1 MATAGAPAVD
11 DAFGVI
17 SHPLRRALLEHLA
30 TGDSRVTELAARL
43 PVSRPAV
50 SQHLRLM
57 LDIGMVEERR
67 DGRDR
72 YYSLRR
78 DRLEEVDRWLAR
90 LDGFWAS
97 RLRRLG
103 EHLDAQS

>member
-1 MATAGAPAVD
+1 MATAGAPSIE

-17 SHPLRRALLEHLA
+17 ANPVRRELIERLA
-30 TGDSRVTELAARL
+30 VGEARVTELAARL

-57 LDIGMVEERR
+57 LDAGIVAERR
-67 DGRDR
+67 HGRDR
-72 YYSLRR
+72 LYSLRR
-78 DRLEEVDRWLAR
+78 DGLQEIDVWMAR
-90 LDGFWAS
+90 LDAFWAS

-103 EHLDAQS
+103 EHLDAPS